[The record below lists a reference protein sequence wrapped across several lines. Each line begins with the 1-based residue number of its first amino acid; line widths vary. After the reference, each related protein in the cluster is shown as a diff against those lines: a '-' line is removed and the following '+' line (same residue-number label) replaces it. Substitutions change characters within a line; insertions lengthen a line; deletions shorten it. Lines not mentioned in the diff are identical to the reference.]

1 MRTFFAQVSTR
12 YRAIRVCPFTPAHV
26 AKVFGGYMCFAYVAS
41 ESLVQE
47 AKDKHSDIYLNFAY
61 TDYGGSFLEKV
72 IISYFKE
79 YYPENIV
86 HEKTSFNGENA
97 FIFGEPAKELYNL
110 MKVYNVLG
118 FDDLEDYYTEMEYN
132 MITEEAQQYIDDNG
146 ISNDLL
152 DIVYEWIGENSRLE
166 PNFVDYSEI
175 DLNEYL
181 QKIKSKNIRND

>member
-1 MRTFFAQVSTR
+1 MRTNNNLVDFSKEYT
-12 YRAIRVCPFTPAHV
+12 C
-26 AKVFGGYMCFAYVAS
+26 VAS

-47 AKDKHSDIYLNFAY
+47 AKEKHSNIYLNFSY
-61 TDYGGSFLEKV
+61 TNYGGSFLDKV

-86 HEKTSFNGENA
+86 HEKTSWNGENA
-97 FIFGEPAKELYNL
+97 FVFGKPAKELYNL
-110 MKVYNVLG
+110 MKVDNVLG

-152 DIVYEWIGENSRLE
+152 DIVCEWMINNSHVE
-166 PNFVDYSEI
+166 PNFVDYSEVE
-175 DLNEYL
+175 LNDFL
-181 QKIKSKNIRND
+181 QK

>member
-1 MRTFFAQVSTR
+1 MRTNNNLVDFASIST
-12 YRAIRVCPFTPAHV
+12 
-26 AKVFGGYMCFAYVAS
+26 YVGS

-47 AKDKHSDIYLNFAY
+47 VKDKHSDIYLNFAY
-61 TDYGGSFLEKV
+61 TDYGGLFLDKV

-79 YYPENIV
+79 YYQENIV
-86 HEKTSFNGENA
+86 HEKTSQNGENA

-110 MKVYNVLG
+110 MKVDNVLG

-152 DIVYEWIGENSRLE
+152 DIVCEWMINNSHVE
-166 PNFVDYSEI
+166 PNFVDYSEVE
-175 DLNEYL
+175 LNDFL
-181 QKIKSKNIRND
+181 QK

>member
-1 MRTFFAQVSTR
+1 MRTNNNLVDFASIST
-12 YRAIRVCPFTPAHV
+12 
-26 AKVFGGYMCFAYVAS
+26 YVAS

-86 HEKTSFNGENA
+86 HEKTSWNGENA

-110 MKVYNVLG
+110 MKVDNVLG

-166 PNFVDYSEI
+166 PNFVNYSEI

>member
-1 MRTFFAQVSTR
+1 MIIEFGKINKIAMRTNNNLVDFASIST
-12 YRAIRVCPFTPAHV
+12 
-26 AKVFGGYMCFAYVAS
+26 YVAS

>member
-1 MRTFFAQVSTR
+1 MRTNNNNLVDFSNKQT
-12 YRAIRVCPFTPAHV
+12 
-26 AKVFGGYMCFAYVAS
+26 YVAS

-61 TDYGGSFLEKV
+61 TNYGGSLLDKV

-86 HEKTSFNGENA
+86 HEKTSWNDENA

-110 MKVYNVLG
+110 MKVDNVLG

-132 MITEEAQQYIDDNG
+132 MITEEARQYIKDNG
-146 ISNDLL
+146 LGNELY
-152 DIVYEWIGENSRLE
+152 DIVLEWLIENSHVE
-166 PNFVDYSEI
+166 FNFVYYSEVE
-175 DLNEYL
+175 LNEYL
-181 QKIKSKNIRND
+181 QKKYTV

>member
-1 MRTFFAQVSTR
+1 MRTNNNLVDFASIST
-12 YRAIRVCPFTPAHV
+12 
-26 AKVFGGYMCFAYVAS
+26 YVAS

-61 TDYGGSFLEKV
+61 TDYGGSFLDKV

-79 YYPENIV
+79 YYPESIV

-97 FIFGEPAKELYNL
+97 FIFGEPAKELYDL